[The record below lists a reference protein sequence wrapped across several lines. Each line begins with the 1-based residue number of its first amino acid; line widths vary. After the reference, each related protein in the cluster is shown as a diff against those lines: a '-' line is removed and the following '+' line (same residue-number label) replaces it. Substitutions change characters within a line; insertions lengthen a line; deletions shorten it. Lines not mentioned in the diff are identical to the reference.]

1 MGPSRPIPC
10 PCGHALLKW
19 HILNLHY
26 NFHIINSHWKWG
38 TEAPEAHGAQ
48 VIQILGLIRWP
59 TPTKLVKSSNICF
72 IDFHQNELL
81 RLQNPSGSPLL
92 GPLDHGVSLGG
103 LKTDQIA
110 MVRSQQLLC
119 YKFPLIVSDHG
130 SRRTWGPSPSGSG
143 FGVQKGDRPPLNQ
156 GRPATF
162 I

>member
-1 MGPSRPIPC
+1 M
-10 PCGHALLKW
+10 
-19 HILNLHY
+19 
-26 NFHIINSHWKWG
+26 
-38 TEAPEAHGAQ
+38 
-48 VIQILGLIRWP
+48 
-59 TPTKLVKSSNICF
+59 KSSNICF

-143 FGVQKGDRPPLNQ
+143 FWVRKGAPHSLNQ
-156 GRPATF
+156 GHPAILFFLSFCQNAQLRLLRLPVPPLRTPYPGWGYWVETPQEPSCPQGPPTCQISSRSVQQF
-162 I
+162 GFL